1 MEFVEDLRRRPV
13 AEQTKAANEQHYE
26 VPTEFYLECLGKHL
40 KYSCCLY
47 SKPWMTLDEAERE
60 MLQCYGRRMKI
71 MNRQN
76 ILELGCGWGSLSLW
90 MAQMYPL
97 SKITSV
103 SNSTTQ
109 KEFIDARAKE
119 LGLTNLTII
128 TADMVTFE
136 APEAGNYDRIVS
148 IEMFEHMKNY
158 DKLFERCTRWL
169 KSGGLMLSLIHI

>member
-1 MEFVEDLRRRPV
+1 MLRRGIRFLLRTKCLFHFKNTEDRLKHEMEFVEDLRLRPV

-47 SKPWMTLDEAERE
+47 SKPGMTLDEAERE
-60 MLQCYGRRMKI
+60 MLQCSGRRMKI

-109 KEFIDARAKE
+109 K
-119 LGLTNLTII
+119 G
-128 TADMVTFE
+128 
-136 APEAGNYDRIVS
+136 S
-148 IEMFEHMKNY
+148 S
-158 DKLFERCTRWL
+158 TRVPR
-169 KSGGLMLSLIHI
+169 SSA